1 MKRFYTI
8 LAVVV
13 MAIFAP
19 RAVAQDFGGV
29 TFNNDIVT
37 WGDIYTLSFTS
48 HNYGTARTMG
58 MGNAFTALGA
68 DLTSATLN
76 PAGIGMYV
84 ESDVS
89 LSPMIQ
95 FAKSETANSEQF
107 YVGVPKSQQKFKDH
121 KTNFGMSSIGGVFAA
136 YRSTGALTNLNVGVV
151 YNRIADFNYNTM
163 SASTRNPATSSLAN
177 FFCTLSNID
186 NLQTDS
192 DGTMSF
198 GGDPYYWGA
207 KLAYKNGLTNKDE
220 QGWFI
225 DRIADYAEIDQY
237 SATEVRGSLG
247 EYDITL
253 GMNFADIVYVGAS
266 FGIQSLSYKRTVF
279 YGENYI
285 YPGNEY
291 PSGEDMPYQLD
302 YMNYMQRTSLSGT
315 GINFKL
321 GVTVRPVHW
330 WRVGVAYHTPTLMNM
345 SMMYGGEMWSE
356 TYSAGNNPDGYHL
369 SGQGYAY
376 FNVET
381 PIWEDV
387 GANSWNYTSPSR
399 LLLGTAFTIGGKVI
413 VSADYERSWY
423 QTMRLKSSPIWGLSY
438 TDINKEVFKGSST
451 LRVGAEGY
459 VLPFL
464 ALRAGYIWSGSTL
477 REGYEDI
484 VATHTMPKS
493 QSYITAGLGLKFS
506 PSVYLDVAYQYGET
520 KYTGYQTFYYTDAVN
535 PDFDFGSRIFD
546 DSVARHVAVVTLGL
560 RF

>member
-1 MKRFYTI
+1 M
-8 LAVVV
+8 AVVA

-19 RAVAQDFGGV
+19 RATAQDFGGV
-29 TFNNDIVT
+29 TFNNDILT
-37 WGDIYTLSFTS
+37 WSDIYNLSFTS

-68 DLTSATLN
+68 DLSSATLN

-89 LSPMIQ
+89 FSPMMQ
-95 FAKSETANSEQF
+95 FTKTKTTNSDQF
-107 YVGVPKSQQKFKDH
+107 YVGVPKSQQEFSDH
-121 KTNFGMSSIGGVFAA
+121 TERFGMSSIGGVFTAL
-136 YRSTGALTNLNVGVV
+136 RTTGALTNLNIGVV

-163 SASTRNPATSSLAN
+163 SASIANPATSSIAN
-177 FFCTLSNID
+177 FLCTLSNVD
-186 NLQTDS
+186 GLQTNS
-192 DGTMSF
+192 DGTMPF
-198 GGDPYYWGA
+198 GGDPYFWGA
-207 KLAYKNGLTNKDE
+207 TLAYKNGLTNKDDK
-220 QGWFI
+220 GWFI

-247 EYDITL
+247 EYDITM
-253 GMNFADIVYVGAS
+253 GMNFSDIVYVGAS
-266 FGIQSLSYKRTVF
+266 LGIQSLTYKRSVF
-279 YGENYI
+279 YGENYF
-285 YPGNEY
+285 YPNQQY

-302 YMNYMQRTSLSGT
+302 YMNYVQRTRLSGT

-345 SMMYGGEMWSE
+345 TLRYGADMWSE
-356 TYSAGNNPDGYHL
+356 TYSAGNNPDGYDL
-369 SGQGYAY
+369 DRNGYAY
-376 FNVET
+376 FNVGT
-381 PIWEDV
+381 PVWEDV
-387 GANSWNYTSPSR
+387 GDNAWNYTSPSR
-399 LLLGTAFTIGGKVI
+399 LLLGTAFTLGGRVI

-423 QTMRLKSSPIWGLSY
+423 QSMRLKSAPIWGLDY
-438 TDINKEVFKGSST
+438 TDINKEIFKGSST

-464 ALRAGYIWSGSTL
+464 ALRAGYIWSGNTL

-484 VATHTMPKS
+484 IATHIMPKS
-493 QSYITAGLGLKFS
+493 QSYITAGVGIKFNE
-506 PSVYLDVAYQYGET
+506 SVYLDVAYQYGET
-520 KYTGYQTFYYTDAVN
+520 KYTGHQTFYYTDALD

-546 DSVARHVAVVTLGL
+546 DSVTRHIAVVTLGF

>member
-1 MKRFYTI
+1 
-8 LAVVV
+8 
-13 MAIFAP
+13 
-19 RAVAQDFGGV
+19 
-29 TFNNDIVT
+29 
-37 WGDIYTLSFTS
+37 
-48 HNYGTARTMG
+48 
-58 MGNAFTALGA
+58 
-68 DLTSATLN
+68 
-76 PAGIGMYV
+76 
-84 ESDVS
+84 
-89 LSPMIQ
+89 
-95 FAKSETANSEQF
+95 
-107 YVGVPKSQQKFKDH
+107 VPKSQQKFKDH
-121 KTNFGMSSIGGVFAA
+121 KTNFGMSSIGGVFAV

-177 FFCTLSNID
+177 FFCTLSNVD

-207 KLAYKNGLTNKDE
+207 KLAYKNGFTNKDE

-345 SMMYGGEMWSE
+345 SMMYDGEMWSE
-356 TYSAGNNPDGYHL
+356 TYSAGNNPDKYEL
-369 SGQGYAY
+369 SSQGYAY

-381 PIWEDV
+381 PVLEDV

-464 ALRAGYIWSGSTL
+464 VLRAGYIWSGSTL

-535 PDFDFGSRIFD
+535 PDFDFGSRVFD

>member
-8 LAVVV
+8 LAVAV

-89 LSPMIQ
+89 LSPMMQ
-95 FAKSETANSEQF
+95 FTKSETANSEQF

-121 KTNFGMSSIGGVFAA
+121 KTNFGMSSIGGVFAV

-177 FFCTLSNID
+177 FFCTLSNVD

-345 SMMYGGEMWSE
+345 SMMHSGEMWSE
-356 TYSAGNNPDGYHL
+356 TYSAGNNPDKYEL
-369 SGQGYAY
+369 SSQGYAY
-376 FNVET
+376 FNVKT
-381 PIWEDV
+381 PVLEDV

-464 ALRAGYIWSGSTL
+464 VLRAGYIWSGSTL

-535 PDFDFGSRIFD
+535 PDFDFGSRVFD

>member
-95 FAKSETANSEQF
+95 FAKTETANSEPF

-121 KTNFGMSSIGGVFAA
+121 KTKFGMSSIGGVFAA

-399 LLLGTAFTIGGKVI
+399 LLLGTAFTIGGRVI

-423 QTMRLKSSPIWGLSY
+423 QAMRLKSSPIWGLSY

-535 PDFDFGSRIFD
+535 PDFDFGSRVFD